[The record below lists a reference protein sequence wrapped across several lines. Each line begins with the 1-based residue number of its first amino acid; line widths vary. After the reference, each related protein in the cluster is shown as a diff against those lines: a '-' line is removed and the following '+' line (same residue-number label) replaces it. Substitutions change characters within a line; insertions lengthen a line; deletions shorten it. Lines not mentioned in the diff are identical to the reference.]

1 VTASGSARTP
11 GRLPCPGVDRDP
23 RRAGADAG
31 DQPGRGDGA
40 ADRDGNTTAAFVC
53 RPIRGR
59 TTWSAHAY
67 GLAIDVNPFQN
78 PYTSG
83 QRVLPELATAYL
95 DRGRHLPGMITA
107 DGPVAAAFRS
117 VGWTWGGGWSS
128 PTDLMHFSST
138 GH

>member
-1 VTASGSARTP
+1 MLAPATG
-11 GRLPCPGVDRDP
+11 
-23 RRAGADAG
+23 
-31 DQPGRGDGA
+31 
-40 ADRDGNTTAAFVC
+40 DGNTTAAFVC

-83 QRVLPELATAYL
+83 RRVLPELATAYL
-95 DRGRHLPGMITA
+95 DRGRHLPGMITPA
-107 DGPVAAAFRS
+107 GPVVTAFRS